1 LLSGAIATGHS
12 ILAARAMG
20 ADMAYIGSPF
30 IACCE
35 AQADGQYK
43 QMIIDS
49 AAEDIL
55 YTDYFTGVHGNYLR
69 GSIRA
74 QGLDPDNLPDR
85 KSGLDY
91 SSGQSKPK
99 SWKQIWGAGQ
109 GIGVIE
115 NTRPATEFI
124 DQLRTEYHQAVEQLS
139 K

>member
-1 LLSGAIATGHS
+1 
-12 ILAARAMG
+12 MG

-30 IACCE
+30 IACSE
-35 AQADGQYK
+35 AQADSQYK

-69 GSIRA
+69 SSIRA

-85 KSGLDY
+85 NLVWIIHLAS
-91 SSGQSKPK
+91 QSRNPEANL
-99 SWKQIWGAGQ
+99 GCRGQ